1 MMKSNK
7 AIKFFKY
14 SGFGNDFIL
23 FDHLQSEFNKKSID
37 ILKLCDRNFGIG
49 SDGIIY
55 LSKQNNLYKMDIY
68 NRDASKATMCGNA
81 LISLT
86 KHIIDSK
93 YESNNFQ
100 ILTDFGL
107 YDVGEIE
114 DKYFFIS
121 SKPKV
126 LKLNHQIQIDDMDL
140 NLHIINSGNFHA
152 CLFVK
157 NLKEINIEE
166 IAKKIRNSK
175 SLKHLPLNVN
185 FIEME
190 NNNINVR
197 VFENGLNKE
206 TLACGTG
213 ACAAAVIAI
222 KNHHLASSVR
232 VDLTVGRLIIK
243 WQGQGSPIFMS
254 GPCEF
259 VFSGEIQT

>member
-213 ACAAAVIAI
+213 ALAVSYVI
-222 KNHHLASSVR
+222 KKLFNKGKLLKINFLKGEYEIDFSYKKNKVKFISNAS
-232 VDLTVGRLIIK
+232 
-243 WQGQGSPIFMS
+243 
-254 GPCEF
+254 F
-259 VFSGEIQT
+259 VFFGEIVL